1 MTNKLFENISHGSLG
16 SRIFVLLRDKILN
29 EEYKPGEKLNEV
41 VLSKELNISRTPI
54 REALKQLELE
64 GLVNSIPNKGVYVL
78 GFSGRDIDDM
88 LEIRYVLEK
97 LAIGFAIERIDEE
110 QLSKLEE
117 ICELME
123 FYATKCDQEK
133 FEELN
138 ISFHESIYKGTKS
151 QYFERLLKD
160 INYYIHVTSK
170 HSIRQP
176 KRLES
181 AAIEHREIYE
191 AIKERDVEKAKEK
204 IQTHIR
210 KTQSLVRNYYDTK
223 I

>member
-1 MTNKLFENISHGSLG
+1 MAEKIFENTSHGSLG
-16 SRIFVLLRDKILN
+16 SKIFILLRDKILN
-29 EEYKPGEKLNEV
+29 EDYKPGEKLNEV

-78 GFSGRDIDDM
+78 GFSSRDINDM
-88 LEIRYVLEK
+88 LEIRYVLES
-97 LAIGFAIERIDEE
+97 LAIQFAIERVDEV
-110 QLSKLEE
+110 QLAKLRE

-123 FYATKCDQEK
+123 FYASKGDQEK

-160 INYYIHVTSK
+160 INYYIHVTAK

-181 AAIEHREIYE
+181 AAIEHRDIYE
-191 AIKERDVEKAKEK
+191 AIEQRDVVLAKEK
-204 IQTHIR
+204 IENHIR
-210 KTQSLVRNYYDTK
+210 KTQLLVKSYYDTK
-223 I
+223 